1 MGLESVISS
10 RWVEEI
16 WFRDNTL
23 SAKGLVSSE
32 SSSSDWDG
40 EVREVGRSCFIL
52 LSSLQGSVGN
62 PIQYGQ

>member
-10 RWVEEI
+10 RCVEEI

-32 SSSSDWDG
+32 FSLSDWDG
-40 EVREVGRSCFIL
+40 EVNVRDL
-52 LSSLQGSVGN
+52 LQNTGKLFKH
-62 PIQYGQ
+62 

>member
-32 SSSSDWDG
+32 SSSSDSDG
-40 EVREVGRSCFIL
+40 KKNAIE
-52 LSSLQGSVGN
+52 SLQNTGKLFK
-62 PIQYGQ
+62 Y